1 MSGQSSTTTWPRG
14 VGGQQ
19 VRLSHILLQPVVSF
33 SSWASSRH
41 CWRCISIICR
51 YSHSCCGLAARLPA
65 GPRAQAKAPASTQS
79 QRAGG
84 ALEGRMVRPEP
95 AAGGRG
101 SCGVRGGCSA
111 AEWRGPAARA
121 LRGAARAP
129 GRAAGARLTG
139 GGVTQWSG
147 GGGASAQVGGGAW
160 APRGVSAESR

>member
-1 MSGQSSTTTWPRG
+1 MAGWPQIHRPRSS
-14 VGGQQ
+14 
-19 VRLSHILLQPVVSF
+19 LILGIWVEGRILT
-33 SSWASSRH
+33 
-41 CWRCISIICR
+41 
-51 YSHSCCGLAARLPA
+51 A

-111 AEWRGPAARA
+111 AEWRGPAAPA
-121 LRGAARAP
+121 LRGAAQGP